1 MLAVL
6 QARMSSTRLPGK
18 VLAPILGLP
27 MIGRQ
32 IERIRRAR
40 RVSRILV
47 ATSDGEDDDVLAA
60 YCHGIGCQ
68 VYRGALADVLERFHE
83 ALAAAGEVEHFL
95 RLTADC
101 PLTDASVIDLCIARH
116 LESGA
121 DYTYNTAGWTFP
133 KGLDVEV
140 CRTEVLNTAWWEATS
155 AHDREHVTS
164 FIYNRPRRFTIETV
178 TRDPPLR
185 YRWTV
190 DTPEDFAFA
199 ADVYAALYPAR
210 PAFTTGDVLRWQE
223 EHPDRVM
230 VNEVQT

>member
-60 YCHGIGCQ
+60 YCYGIGCQ

-116 LESGA
+116 LESGGRLHLQHRRL
-121 DYTYNTAGWTFP
+121 DLP
-133 KGLDVEV
+133 KGAGRGGLSHRGAEYRLVGGDQ
-140 CRTEVLNTAWWEATS
+140 RPRSRARHLLHLQPPAAL
-155 AHDREHVTS
+155 HDRDG
-164 FIYNRPRRFTIETV
+164 
-178 TRDPPLR
+178 DP
-185 YRWTV
+185 
-190 DTPEDFAFA
+190 
-199 ADVYAALYPAR
+199 R
-210 PAFTTGDVLRWQE
+210 PAAPLPLDGGYAGRLRLRRRRLCGAV
-223 EHPDRVM
+223 PG
-230 VNEVQT
+230 